1 MRANK
6 EYIICKQIAQY
17 MRRQYPE
24 YIYHYDLAGLN
35 LSRAQAGMM
44 KAIQGKRGF
53 PDFFLIHPIGKYS
66 GLFLEIKVITPYLK
80 DGKTLKSNDHLR
92 EQDSML
98 NKLRLN
104 GYFAQFATG
113 FYEVKQAIDNYIQNS
128 N

>member
-1 MRANK
+1 MRNNK
-6 EYIICKQIAQY
+6 EYILCKHVAVY
-17 MRRQYPE
+17 MQRQYPE

-66 GLFLEIKVITPYLK
+66 GLFLEIKAVTPYLK
-80 DGKTLKSNDHLR
+80 DGKTLKSNEHLW
-92 EQDSML
+92 EQEMML
-98 NKLRLN
+98 HKLNLN

-113 FYEVKQAIDNYIQNS
+113 FDEVKQAIDNYIHNVR
-128 N
+128 